1 MTGFLDAAR
10 LERALV
16 GTVFSRVVVLDETES
31 TNTDAAGYARGGAS
45 AGLVVATGH
54 QRAGRGRFDRSWEA
68 PPDTA
73 LALSVLLEPAR
84 PLTDWGWRSLVA
96 GLAVVDAVSD
106 VAGLPAR
113 LKWPNDVMVGERKL
127 CGILSERVAIGD
139 GGLAVVG
146 MGVNLLLRAEQ
157 LPVSTATS
165 MLVEGATPEPTV
177 VAGAILR
184 SFDSWYREWERAGSL
199 VGAYS
204 ERSATIGRRV
214 AVHVGQG
221 GPVMGTAVGVD
232 AGGSLLVETPTG
244 VRSFVAGDV
253 VHLR

>member
-84 PLTDWGWRSLVA
+84 PLRTGVA
-96 GLAVVDAVSD
+96 VPGGRPRWWSMLTD
-106 VAGLPAR
+106 VAGIPAR
-113 LKWPNDVMVGERKL
+113 PQVAQRRDGGERKL

-146 MGVNLLLRAEQ
+146 
-157 LPVSTATS
+157 
-165 MLVEGATPEPTV
+165 
-177 VAGAILR
+177 
-184 SFDSWYREWERAGSL
+184 
-199 VGAYS
+199 
-204 ERSATIGRRV
+204 
-214 AVHVGQG
+214 
-221 GPVMGTAVGVD
+221 
-232 AGGSLLVETPTG
+232 
-244 VRSFVAGDV
+244 
-253 VHLR
+253 